1 MLQRGDNLRL
11 AKESRKK
18 QKQRLHQQ
26 EALMG
31 QEGHDIDSRLARLF
45 AVHEAHVAKTERNQH
60 SRLKS
65 VTDRLDVLERSQR
78 RVEEQQRLMSEQ
90 VAKMMR
96 LVEHTARMT
105 ALVLKR
111 TPRPVP
117 SLDTGLLAGDSV
129 ASTNFGDLAGATA
142 ATGATGFSSNSGDG
156 VFIAPPQPQA
166 ALAQPASSDNAA
178 GLGTTFPSVE

>member
-1 MLQRGDNLRL
+1 MLQKGNSLRL

-31 QEGHDIDSRLARLF
+31 QEGRDIDSRLARLF

-105 ALVLKR
+105 ALVLFVVN
-111 TPRPVP
+111 PLHCPF
-117 SLDTGLLAGDSV
+117 GL
-129 ASTNFGDLAGATA
+129 
-142 ATGATGFSSNSGDG
+142 
-156 VFIAPPQPQA
+156 
-166 ALAQPASSDNAA
+166 ALELLSPKDRLSKFLLQRYWR
-178 GLGTTFPSVE
+178 V

>member
-1 MLQRGDNLRL
+1 MLQKGNSLRL

-31 QEGHDIDSRLARLF
+31 QEGRDIDSRLARLF

-111 TPRPVP
+111 TPKPAP
-117 SLDTGLLAGDSV
+117 SFDAGLVGGDSV
-129 ASTNFGDLAGATA
+129 TSTGFGDMFSTTTAAGATDTA
-142 ATGATGFSSNSGDG
+142 AIGNGGDG
-156 VFIAPPQPQA
+156 VLVAPPQAQEHTQA
-166 ALAQPASSDNAA
+166 QAQQAL
-178 GLGTTFPSVE
+178 GGTTLPSVD